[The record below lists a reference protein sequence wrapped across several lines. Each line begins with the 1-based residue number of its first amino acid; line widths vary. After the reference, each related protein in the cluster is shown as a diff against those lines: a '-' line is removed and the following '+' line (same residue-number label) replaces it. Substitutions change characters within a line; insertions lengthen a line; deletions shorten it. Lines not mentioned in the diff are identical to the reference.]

1 MDDQSSH
8 LMHAYARQPVYF
20 TRGQGARLW
29 DTHGREYLDAIAGV
43 AVTNLGH
50 SHPEITAAIADQA
63 GRLMHTSNMFGI
75 EWQDSLGSRLCA
87 ISEMRRAFFCNSG
100 AEANETA
107 LKLARLHASRRGVAH
122 PLVVVMENSFHG
134 RTLATLAATGN
145 PGVQRG
151 FEPLMPGFMR
161 VPYADI
167 DAVRTLASQFSNI
180 VAVLVEPVQG
190 ESGVRI
196 APIEY
201 MQALR
206 DLCTANDWLFMVD
219 EVQTGFGRTGAW
231 FGYQHAGVLPDVIT
245 LAKGLGNG
253 YPIGACLARG
263 TAADLFSPGQHGS
276 TFGGN
281 PMACRIGCT
290 VVDVMERDR
299 IPQRARVM
307 GQRLEGALRQGLAG
321 CEGVVAIRAL
331 GLMVGIELDR
341 PCTELLTCALK
352 DEALLIS
359 VSRERTI
366 RLLPALICSEAEID
380 EIAVRLSRLSR
391 LVWQWS
397 RRCFNLCVSD
407 AV

>member
-1 MDDQSSH
+1 MDDQNSH

-50 SHPEITAAIADQA
+50 SHPEIAAAIADQA

-201 MQALR
+201 MQVLR

-263 TAADLFSPGQHGS
+263 TAADLFSPGHHGS

-290 VVDVMERDR
+290 VVDVMERER

-380 EIAVRLSRLSR
+380 EIAARLSR

-397 RRCFNLCVSD
+397 RRCVSQCVRD

>member
-1 MDDQSSH
+1 MDDQNSH

-63 GRLMHTSNMFGI
+63 GRLMHTSNLFGI

-201 MQALR
+201 VQALR

-263 TAADLFSPGQHGS
+263 TAADLFSPGHHGS

-290 VVDVMERDR
+290 VVDVMERER

-321 CEGVVAIRAL
+321 CEGVVTIRAL

-380 EIAVRLSRLSR
+380 EIAARLSR

>member
-1 MDDQSSH
+1 MDDQNSH

-167 DAVRTLASQFSNI
+167 EAVRTLASQFSNI

-263 TAADLFSPGQHGS
+263 TAAGLFSPGHHGS

-290 VVDVMERDR
+290 VVDVMERER

-321 CEGVVAIRAL
+321 CEGVVTIRAL

-380 EIAVRLSRLSR
+380 EIAARLSR

-397 RRCFNLCVSD
+397 RRCVSQCVRD

>member
-1 MDDQSSH
+1 MDDQNSH

-263 TAADLFSPGQHGS
+263 TAADLFSPGHHGS

-290 VVDVMERDR
+290 VVEVMERDR

-380 EIAVRLSRLSR
+380 EIAARLSR

-397 RRCFNLCVSD
+397 RRCVSQCVRD

>member
-1 MDDQSSH
+1 MDDQNSH

-263 TAADLFSPGQHGS
+263 TAADLFSPGHHGS

-380 EIAVRLSRLSR
+380 EIAVRLSRL
-391 LVWQWS
+391 VWQWS

>member
-263 TAADLFSPGQHGS
+263 TAADLFSPGHHGS

>member
-1 MDDQSSH
+1 MDDQNSH

-50 SHPEITAAIADQA
+50 SHPEIAAAIADQA
-63 GRLMHTSNMFGI
+63 GRLMHTSNLFGI

-167 DAVRTLASQFSNI
+167 EAVRTLASQFPNI

-263 TAADLFSPGQHGS
+263 TAADLFSPGHHGS

-307 GQRLEGALRQGLAG
+307 GQRLEAALRQGLAG

-380 EIAVRLSRLSR
+380 EIAARLSR

-397 RRCFNLCVSD
+397 RRCVGDSVTD
-407 AV
+407 VV

>member
-1 MDDQSSH
+1 MDDQNSH

-50 SHPEITAAIADQA
+50 SHPEIAAAIADQA

-263 TAADLFSPGQHGS
+263 TAADLFSPGHHGS

-290 VVDVMERDR
+290 VVDVMERER

-359 VSRERTI
+359 VSRESTI

-380 EIAVRLSRLSR
+380 EIAARLSR

-397 RRCFNLCVSD
+397 RRCVSQCVRD

>member
-1 MDDQSSH
+1 MDDQNSH

-167 DAVRTLASQFSNI
+167 EAVRTLASQFSNI

-263 TAADLFSPGQHGS
+263 TAADLFSPGHHGS

-290 VVDVMERDR
+290 VVDVMERER

-321 CEGVVAIRAL
+321 CEGVVTIRAL

-380 EIAVRLSRLSR
+380 EIAARLSR

-397 RRCFNLCVSD
+397 RRCVSQCVRD

>member
-1 MDDQSSH
+1 MDDQNSH

-167 DAVRTLASQFSNI
+167 EAVRTLASQFSNI

-263 TAADLFSPGQHGS
+263 TAADLFSPGHHGS

-380 EIAVRLSRLSR
+380 EIAARLSR

>member
-1 MDDQSSH
+1 MDDQNSH

-29 DTHGREYLDAIAGV
+29 DTHGREYLDAVAGV

-63 GRLMHTSNMFGI
+63 GRLMHTSNLFGI

-231 FGYQHAGVLPDVIT
+231 FGYQHAGVLPDLIT

-263 TAADLFSPGQHGS
+263 TAADLFSPGHHGS

-366 RLLPALICSEAEID
+366 RLLPPLICSEAEID
-380 EIAVRLSRLSR
+380 EIAARLSR

-397 RRCFNLCVSD
+397 RRCVSQCVRD

>member
-1 MDDQSSH
+1 MDDQNSH

-63 GRLMHTSNMFGI
+63 ARLMHTSNLFGI

-167 DAVRTLASQFSNI
+167 EAVRTLASQFPNI

-263 TAADLFSPGQHGS
+263 TAADLFSPGHHGS

-380 EIAVRLSRLSR
+380 EIAARLSR

-397 RRCFNLCVSD
+397 RRCVSQCVRD

>member
-1 MDDQSSH
+1 MDDQNSH

-263 TAADLFSPGQHGS
+263 TAADLFSPGHHGS

-290 VVDVMERDR
+290 VVDVMERER

-321 CEGVVAIRAL
+321 CEGVVTIRAL

-380 EIAVRLSRLSR
+380 EIAARLSR

-397 RRCFNLCVSD
+397 RRCVSQCVRD

>member
-1 MDDQSSH
+1 MDDQNSH

-63 GRLMHTSNMFGI
+63 GRLMHTSNLFGI

-201 MQALR
+201 VQALR

-263 TAADLFSPGQHGS
+263 TAADLFSPGHHGS

-290 VVDVMERDR
+290 VVDVMERER

-321 CEGVVAIRAL
+321 CEGVVTIRAL

-380 EIAVRLSRLSR
+380 EIAARLSR

-397 RRCFNLCVSD
+397 RRCVSQCVRD

>member
-263 TAADLFSPGQHGS
+263 TAADLFSPGHHGS

-380 EIAVRLSRLSR
+380 EIAARLSR

-397 RRCFNLCVSD
+397 RRCVSQCVRD

>member
-1 MDDQSSH
+1 MDDQNSH

-201 MQALR
+201 VQALR

-263 TAADLFSPGQHGS
+263 TAADLFSPGHHGS

-290 VVDVMERDR
+290 VVDVMERER

-321 CEGVVAIRAL
+321 CEGVVTIRAL

-380 EIAVRLSRLSR
+380 EIAARLSR

>member
-1 MDDQSSH
+1 MDDQNSH

-167 DAVRTLASQFSNI
+167 EAVRTLASQFSNI

-263 TAADLFSPGQHGS
+263 TAADLFSPGHHGS

-290 VVDVMERDR
+290 VVDVMERER

-321 CEGVVAIRAL
+321 CEGVVTIRAL

-380 EIAVRLSRLSR
+380 EIAARLSR

>member
-20 TRGQGARLW
+20 THGKGARLW

-50 SHPEITAAIADQA
+50 SHLEITAAIADQA
-63 GRLMHTSNMFGI
+63 GRLMHTSNLFGI

-87 ISEMRRAFFCNSG
+87 ISGMRRAFFCNSG

-107 LKLARLHASRRGVAH
+107 LKLARLHATRRGEAQ
-122 PLVVVMENSFHG
+122 PVVLVMENSFHG

-145 PGVQRG
+145 PSVHRG
-151 FEPLMPGFMR
+151 FEPLMPGFVR

-167 DAVRTLASQFSNI
+167 DAVRALASQLPNI
-180 VAVLVEPVQG
+180 VAVLVEAVQG

-196 APIEY
+196 APTHY
-201 MQALR
+201 MRALR
-206 DLCTANDWLFMVD
+206 DLCTTNDWLFMVD

-263 TAADLFSPGQHGS
+263 VAADLFSPGHHGS

-281 PMACRIGCT
+281 PLACRIGCT
-290 VVDVMERDR
+290 VVDVMERDGV
-299 IPQRARVM
+299 PQHARVM

-366 RLLPALICSEAEID
+366 RLLPPLICSEAEID
-380 EIAVRLSRLSR
+380 EIAARLSR

-397 RRCFNLCVSD
+397 RRCVSQCVRD

>member
-1 MDDQSSH
+1 MDDQNSH

-63 GRLMHTSNMFGI
+63 GRLMHTSNLFGI

-263 TAADLFSPGQHGS
+263 TAADLFSPGHHGS

-380 EIAVRLSRLSR
+380 EIAVRLSRL
-391 LVWQWS
+391 VWQWS

>member
-263 TAADLFSPGQHGS
+263 TAADRFSPGHHGS

-321 CEGVVAIRAL
+321 FEGVVAIRAL

-380 EIAVRLSRLSR
+380 EIAVRLSRL
-391 LVWQWS
+391 VWQWS

>member
-63 GRLMHTSNMFGI
+63 GRLMHTSNLFGI

-201 MQALR
+201 VQALR

-263 TAADLFSPGQHGS
+263 TAADLFSPGHHGS

-290 VVDVMERDR
+290 VVDVMERER

-321 CEGVVAIRAL
+321 CEGVVTIRAL

-380 EIAVRLSRLSR
+380 EIAARLSR

-397 RRCFNLCVSD
+397 RRCVSQCVRD

>member
-1 MDDQSSH
+1 MDDQNSH

-29 DTHGREYLDAIAGV
+29 DAQGREYLDAIAGV

-63 GRLMHTSNMFGI
+63 GRLMHTSNLFGI
-75 EWQDSLGSRLCA
+75 EWQDSLGTRLCA
-87 ISEMRRAFFCNSG
+87 ISGMRRAFFCNSG

-107 LKLARLHASRRGVAH
+107 LKLARLHATRRGITH
-122 PLVVVMENSFHG
+122 PVVVVMENSFHG

-145 PGVQRG
+145 PSVHRG

-167 DAVRTLASQFSNI
+167 DAVTALASQFSNI

-201 MQALR
+201 MQALCN
-206 DLCTANDWLFMVD
+206 LCTANDWLFMVD
-219 EVQTGFGRTGAW
+219 EVQTGLGRTGTW

-263 TAADLFSPGQHGS
+263 AAADLFSPGHHGS

-290 VVDVMERDR
+290 VIDVMERDGV
-299 IPQRARVM
+299 PQRASVM
-307 GQRLEGALRQGLAG
+307 GQRLEGDLRRRLAG
-321 CEGVVAIRAL
+321 CEGVAAIRAL
-331 GLMVGIELDR
+331 GLMIGVELDR
-341 PCTELLTCALK
+341 PCTELLSCALK

-366 RLLPALICSEAEID
+366 RLLPALICSDAEIA
-380 EIAVRLSRLSR
+380 EIADRVSRV
-391 LVWQWS
+391 VWQWS
-397 RRCFNLCVSD
+397 RRCEASRLSD
-407 AV
+407 TA

>member
-1 MDDQSSH
+1 MDDQNSH

-63 GRLMHTSNMFGI
+63 GRLMHTSNLFGI

-167 DAVRTLASQFSNI
+167 EAVRTLASQFPNI

-263 TAADLFSPGQHGS
+263 TAADLFSPGHHGS

-380 EIAVRLSRLSR
+380 EIAARLSR

-397 RRCFNLCVSD
+397 RRCVSQCVRD

>member
-1 MDDQSSH
+1 MDDQNSH

-167 DAVRTLASQFSNI
+167 EAVRTLASQFPNI

-263 TAADLFSPGQHGS
+263 TAADLFSPGHHGS

-290 VVDVMERDR
+290 VVDVMERER

-307 GQRLEGALRQGLAG
+307 GQRLEGALRQGLAE
-321 CEGVVAIRAL
+321 CEGVVTIRAL

-380 EIAVRLSRLSR
+380 EIAARLSR

-397 RRCFNLCVSD
+397 RRCVSQCVRD

>member
-1 MDDQSSH
+1 MDDQNSH

-50 SHPEITAAIADQA
+50 SHPEIAAAIADQA

-87 ISEMRRAFFCNSG
+87 ISGMRRAFFCNSG

-151 FEPLMPGFMR
+151 FEPLMPGFKR

-167 DAVRTLASQFSNI
+167 EAVRTLASQFPNI

-263 TAADLFSPGQHGS
+263 SAADLFSPGHHGS

-341 PCTELLTCALK
+341 PCRSC
-352 DEALLIS
+352 
-359 VSRERTI
+359 
-366 RLLPALICSEAEID
+366 
-380 EIAVRLSRLSR
+380 
-391 LVWQWS
+391 
-397 RRCFNLCVSD
+397 
-407 AV
+407 

>member
-1 MDDQSSH
+1 MDDQNSH

-167 DAVRTLASQFSNI
+167 DAVRTLASQFPNI

-263 TAADLFSPGQHGS
+263 TAADLFSPGHHGS

-380 EIAVRLSRLSR
+380 EIAARLFR

-397 RRCFNLCVSD
+397 RRCVGDSVTD
-407 AV
+407 VV

>member
-1 MDDQSSH
+1 MDDQNSH

-263 TAADLFSPGQHGS
+263 TAADLFSPGHHGS

-359 VSRERTI
+359 GSRERTI

-380 EIAVRLSRLSR
+380 EIAVRLSRL
-391 LVWQWS
+391 VWQWS

>member
-1 MDDQSSH
+1 MDDQNSH

-161 VPYADI
+161 APYADI
-167 DAVRTLASQFSNI
+167 EAVRTLASQFPNI

-263 TAADLFSPGQHGS
+263 TAADLFSPGHHGS

-290 VVDVMERDR
+290 VVDVMERER

-321 CEGVVAIRAL
+321 CEGVVTIRAL

-380 EIAVRLSRLSR
+380 EIAVRLSRL
-391 LVWQWS
+391 VWQWS
-397 RRCFNLCVSD
+397 RRCVSQCVRD

>member
-1 MDDQSSH
+1 MDDQNSH

-50 SHPEITAAIADQA
+50 SHPEIAAAIADQA
-63 GRLMHTSNMFGI
+63 GRLMHTSNLFGI

-167 DAVRTLASQFSNI
+167 DAVRTLASQFPNI

-263 TAADLFSPGQHGS
+263 TAADLFSPGHHGS

-290 VVDVMERDR
+290 VVDVMERER

-331 GLMVGIELDR
+331 GLMVGVELDR

-366 RLLPALICSEAEID
+366 RLLPPLICSEAEID
-380 EIAVRLSRLSR
+380 EIAARLSR

-397 RRCFNLCVSD
+397 RRCVSQCVRD

>member
-1 MDDQSSH
+1 MDDQNSH

-167 DAVRTLASQFSNI
+167 EAVRTLASQFPNI

-263 TAADLFSPGQHGS
+263 TAADLFSPGHHGS

-290 VVDVMERDR
+290 VVDVMERER

-380 EIAVRLSRLSR
+380 EIAARLSR

-397 RRCFNLCVSD
+397 RRCVSQCVRD

>member
-1 MDDQSSH
+1 MDDQNSH

-50 SHPEITAAIADQA
+50 SHPEIAAAIADQA
-63 GRLMHTSNMFGI
+63 GRLMHTSNLFGI

-167 DAVRTLASQFSNI
+167 EAVRTLASQFSNI

-196 APIEY
+196 ASIEY

-263 TAADLFSPGQHGS
+263 TAADLFSPGHHGS

-366 RLLPALICSEAEID
+366 RLLPALICFEAEID
-380 EIAVRLSRLSR
+380 EIAARLSR

-397 RRCFNLCVSD
+397 RRCVGDSVTD
-407 AV
+407 VV

>member
-1 MDDQSSH
+1 MDDQNSH

-63 GRLMHTSNMFGI
+63 GRLMHTSNLFGI

-263 TAADLFSPGQHGS
+263 TAADLFSPGHHGS

-290 VVDVMERDR
+290 VVEVMERDR

-380 EIAVRLSRLSR
+380 EIAARLSR

-397 RRCFNLCVSD
+397 RRCVSQCVRD